1 MSEPRFV
8 AVLGLG
14 LMGGSLAR
22 DLAARGVPVTGFDR
36 EAAVLDAAVAS
47 GVLQGPLEESL
58 EGIERADLIV
68 LALPV
73 DRALAVLDRL
83 KEQAGSAAI
92 LTDLGSTK
100 RSIVSRAGALGLG
113 RRFVGSHPLAG
124 DHRSGWEA
132 SREGLFRDAPVFL
145 CPAADADPDCL
156 ASVESLWR
164 SVGARP
170 EVIDAETHDLRM
182 AWVSHL
188 PQVAASALAATLAS
202 GGRAPAEL
210 GPGGRDATRLA
221 GSSPEMWAA
230 ICRENADLLLPAIS
244 ELRRHL
250 ADLESALASNAPPAV
265 LDWFRRGREWVG

>member
-22 DLAARGVPVTGFDR
+22 DLAARGIRVTGFDR
-36 EAAVLDAAVAS
+36 DVSVVETAVAC
-47 GVLQGPLEESL
+47 GVLEAPLAASL
-58 EGIERADLIV
+58 EGIEQADLIV

-73 DRALAVLDRL
+73 DRALTTLDRL
-83 KEQAGSAAI
+83 AEQAHSAAI

-100 RSIVSRAGALGLG
+100 RRIVGRAGTLGLG

-124 DHRSGWEA
+124 DHRSGWES
-132 SREGLFRDAPVFL
+132 SREGLYREAPVFL
-145 CPAADADPDCL
+145 CPAAEADPDCV

-170 EVIDAETHDLRM
+170 ELIDAEDHDFRM

-188 PQVAASALAATLAS
+188 PQVAASALAAALAS
-202 GGRAPAEL
+202 GGRVPGEL

-230 ICRENADLLLPAIS
+230 ICRENADLLLPAVS

-250 ADLESALASNAPPAV
+250 SDLEAALASEAHPTV
-265 LDWFRRGREWVG
+265 LDWFRRGREWAG